1 MEHRSARILVADDE
15 AAIRLTMEILLRR
28 HWYTI
33 TTASN
38 GAEALALVEQ
48 QPFELLLLDL
58 KMPGLSGLEVARRAC
73 ELQPAAAILILTGSS
88 LIEAAPNEPDNDR
101 FEHMLKTASPQDV
114 LDRVAALIASRAN
127 APRGH
132 TPRR

>member
-1 MEHRSARILVADDE
+1 MNHRSARILVADDE
-15 AAIRLTMEILLRR
+15 AAIRFTLEIMLRR
-28 HWYTI
+28 HGYTV

-73 ELQPAAAILILTGSS
+73 ELQPAAALLILTGSS
-88 LIEAAPNEPDNDR
+88 QIEGTLEEQDLDQFAY
-101 FEHMLKTASPQDV
+101 MLKTASPQEV
-114 LDRVAALIASRAN
+114 LDRVAALMA
-127 APRGH
+127 
-132 TPRR
+132 